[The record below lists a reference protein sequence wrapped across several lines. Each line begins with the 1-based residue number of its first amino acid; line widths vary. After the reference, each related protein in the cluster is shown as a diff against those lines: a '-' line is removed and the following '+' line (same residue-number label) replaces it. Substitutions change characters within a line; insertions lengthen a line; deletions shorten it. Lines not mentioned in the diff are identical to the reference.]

1 MAQTDY
7 IRPVNPSDIL
17 TIKALQFGGTNHYVS
32 HYAPGQLTDLYA
44 TPTVTGEDSHLAY
57 WTTDMTWSPKTLN
70 DWLSDIIGVDLA
82 NITATYQDIE
92 DIMRDKDTAT
102 GLFKLVGEKAKQGTY
117 PVTGSI
123 TGSVTYDLTEA
134 TFGAHTHTA
143 TLSMSPLHLTTNVG
157 VTNHTY
163 TKPTG
168 STTVT
173 FTANGSGST
182 QPGYYGILERITD
195 VSVPTPT
202 LSGLDSGYVTL
213 PNTGYSATYTD
224 TTSKAVTSDS
234 GTASLTATYSGALST
249 ASDTVTYGSSESTK
263 TITLSGATVT
273 VDFANAG
280 IAESSKTVTI
290 DHTDGSVEVPANS
303 FATSVSYAT
312 DTIAVGAQTIAAQ
325 NVSIT
330 SVSPEIWTLSLPQH
344 STQNKSVTLPS
355 LNVTLNATAVACTV
369 TWPTDTAD
377 VPTVTGLT
385 GTATYDVS
393 GGTAKLPE
401 ISVTGHTHTL
411 PTVNV
416 TDSGHTHG
424 LSLPNISVTVPTG
437 TLAVTWGTEPSVTQA
452 PITQPEFGI
461 KTAPT
466 LTVTVGTTT
475 DTLSHSITQPTVAF
489 DGTNSVTVQSA
500 SIEATNAPTYTFSG
514 TFTDG
519 QVVINDST
527 VTT

>member
-1 MAQTDY
+1 MAQETYTRPTD
-7 IRPVNPSDIL
+7 PSKIL

-44 TPTVTGEDSHLAY
+44 SPTVTGEDSHLEY

-82 NITATYQDIE
+82 SITAAYEGIE
-92 DIMRDKDTAT
+92 KVMRDKDTAT
-102 GLFKLVGEKAKQGTY
+102 GIMNSIAEKAKQGTY

-157 VTNHTY
+157 IADHTY

-168 STTVT
+168 STTVK
-173 FTANGSGST
+173 FTANASGT
-182 QPGYYGILERITD
+182 QEGYYGILKRITD
-195 VSVPTPT
+195 VNVPIPT
-202 LSGLDSGYVTL
+202 LSGLDTGYVTL
-213 PNTGYSATYTD
+213 PTTGYSATYTD

-234 GTASLTATYSGALST
+234 GTAKLTATYSGELAT

-263 TITLSGATVT
+263 TITVSGATVA
-273 VDFANAG
+273 VDFTKAG

-290 DHTDGSVEVPANS
+290 SHTGGSVEVPANS
-303 FATSVSYAT
+303 FVTGVSYAT
-312 DTIAVGAQTIAAQ
+312 NAIAVGAQTIAAQ
-325 NVSIT
+325 DVSIT
-330 SVSPEIWTLSLPQH
+330 SVSPEIWKLSLPQH
-344 STQNKSVTLPS
+344 YTQDKSVTLPS

-369 TWPTDTAD
+369 TWPTDTVD
-377 VPTVTGLT
+377 VPTVEGLT
-385 GTATYDVS
+385 GTETYNVS
-393 GGTAKLPE
+393 GGTANLPE

-411 PTVNV
+411 PSVNV
-416 TDSGHTHG
+416 TDSGHTHSV
-424 LSLPNISVTVPTG
+424 SLPNISVTVPTG
-437 TLAVTWGTEPSVTQA
+437 TLAVAWGTEPSITRA
-452 PITQPEFGI
+452 PITQPEFAI
-461 KTAPT
+461 TTAPS

-475 DTLSHSITQPTVAF
+475 DTLSHSITQPVVAF

-514 TFTDG
+514 EFTNG

-527 VTT
+527 VTA